1 MRYNNKNILLNNHK
15 LGGADLEIS
24 YKKLWKRL
32 IDKEMRKS
40 QLKEQAQ
47 ISGST
52 LAKLSKNE
60 YVSLDVLVRIC
71 SVLQCQLS
79 DVAEIVFDDA
89 SSVENTHTG
98 EENIK

>member
-1 MRYNNKNILLNNHK
+1 V
-15 LGGADLEIS
+15 EIS

-32 IDKEMRKS
+32 IDEDMRKS

-71 SVLQCQLS
+71 GVLQCQLS

>member
-1 MRYNNKNILLNNHK
+1 V
-15 LGGADLEIS
+15 EIS

-32 IDKEMRKS
+32 IDEDMRKS

-71 SVLQCQLS
+71 GVLQCQLS

-89 SSVENTHTG
+89 SSSIENTHTG